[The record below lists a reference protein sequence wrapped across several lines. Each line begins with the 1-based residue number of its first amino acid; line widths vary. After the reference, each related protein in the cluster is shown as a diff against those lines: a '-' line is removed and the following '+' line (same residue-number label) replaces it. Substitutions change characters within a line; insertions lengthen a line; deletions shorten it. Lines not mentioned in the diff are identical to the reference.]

1 MTLVL
6 EIDHLLGVAFAAGNQ
21 ASEVPDW
28 PPQPD
33 RVFSALVASWGA
45 RGRRLEERQALEWL
59 EAQPPPELVASAG
72 WPRTAPTVFVPPN
85 DPETGRVADR
95 RVTPGFRSRQPRRFP
110 AYRPDDPEV
119 RLFWPGAIA
128 EASIITALNALAA
141 DTPYLG
147 HSASLVRCRFRTE
160 AGPES
165 GKKPKLRMYPGR
177 LAELERA
184 YVAGAR
190 PNPGDSVRMTSR
202 EQGETLQSLF
212 SERWLVLE
220 HVGGEM
226 PDLRAAALVTK
237 GLHKAVMAGYDR
249 IGQSRAIPT
258 AVSGHRPD
266 GGPLSEPHLGFAPMA
281 FLGSRYADGTVFGF
295 ALISPRSG
303 NLVADTAFQRALRE
317 IMPWNDEANRRE
329 LTLKGDG
336 FHLVF
341 TLIGETPRR
350 SLDPTPYIGRAST
363 WATCTPIVLDRHL
376 KETENEARQIE
387 IAKLLGGAC
396 VNIGLPEAER
406 VVAGKHSALE
416 GVPPAY
422 PPGRAPPWTGWRLP
436 QSLAS
441 RQLTQCH
448 HTV

>member
-1 MTLVL
+1 
-6 EIDHLLGVAFAAGNQ
+6 
-21 ASEVPDW
+21 
-28 PPQPD
+28 
-33 RVFSALVASWGA
+33 
-45 RGRRLEERQALEWL
+45 
-59 EAQPPPELVASAG
+59 
-72 WPRTAPTVFVPPN
+72 
-85 DPETGRVADR
+85 
-95 RVTPGFRSRQPRRFP
+95 
-110 AYRPDDPEV
+110 V
-119 RLFWPGAIA
+119 R
-128 EASIITALNALAA
+128 
-141 DTPYLG
+141 
-147 HSASLVRCRFRTE
+147 
-160 AGPES
+160 
-165 GKKPKLRMYPGR
+165 
-177 LAELERA
+177 
-184 YVAGAR
+184 
-190 PNPGDSVRMTSR
+190 SR

-249 IGQSRAIPT
+249 IGQSGAIPT

-295 ALISPRSG
+295 ALIPPRSG

-341 TLIGETPRR
+341 TLVGETPRR

-387 IAKLLGGAC
+387 IAKLLGG
-396 VNIGLPEAER
+396 GLFEYWFARTRNAWSPASIQPWR
-406 VVAGKHSALE
+406 ALRRPTRRGALRPGLAGVCRKALLVVS
-416 GVPPAY
+416 
-422 PPGRAPPWTGWRLP
+422 
-436 QSLAS
+436 
-441 RQLTQCH
+441 
-448 HTV
+448 